1 MRRCSWASHPGGK
14 SASPVQTQ
22 MARRKFR
29 SNQRHEPSTER
40 SFQEYI
46 SSIPAP
52 QTSRTELMRMVRGG
66 EDTFL
71 ELKVKLSNTEKI
83 AQEIVALANTGGGLM
98 VFGVND
104 QMRVEGLD
112 DAEGVQ
118 EELVRICREEIQP
131 AIVPFIDRVAF
142 DSGRRIVALDVVGKT
157 RPYRTRDG
165 RFYIRIGSEKRE
177 ASREELSA
185 LIDEARPFRYENV
198 PAIGAGLADI
208 DEAHLWSFVKE
219 FEGDAFDETSVLGYP
234 TDEVLKRDLLLAVAI
249 GNETIPTV
257 AALLLFGRDE
267 RVADL
272 LPRSSI
278 TATRFAGDTTQAP
291 VIERA
296 QLTGNLHTLYESAF
310 HFINRY
316 CDLWDA
322 RPRRFPASD
331 VEDAPIAAR
340 ANYHR
345 GAISEVIANALVHR
359 DLALR
364 DFVTRLHIFDHS
376 IEIIN
381 PRRSVGFAPSAQK
394 AIRYG
399 VPQRINPQLT
409 AIFYNR
415 AYGLTLT
422 HGGLPELLHNS
433 RTFSGRRAEIFAFND
448 EFRLRFYGV

>member
-1 MRRCSWASHPGGK
+1 
-14 SASPVQTQ
+14 

-40 SFQEYI
+40 SFQEYL

-112 DAEGVQ
+112 DAESVQ
-118 EELVRICREEIQP
+118 EELVRICREDIQP
-131 AIVPFIDRVAF
+131 PIVPFIDRVAF
-142 DSGRRIVALDVVGKT
+142 DNGRRIVALDVVGKV

-185 LIDEARPFRYENV
+185 LIDEARPIRYENV
-198 PAIGAGLADI
+198 AAIGSNLADI

-219 FEGDAFDETSVLGYP
+219 FEGDAFDEASAIGYP
-234 TDEVLKRDLLLAVAI
+234 TKDVLERDLQLAT
-249 GNETIPTV
+249 GSGSETIPTV
-257 AALLLFGRDE
+257 AAVLLFGGDE
-267 RVADL
+267 RVAEL
-272 LPRSSI
+272 LPRSAI
-278 TATRFAGDTTQAP
+278 TATRFAGETTKAP
-291 VIERA
+291 VIERV
-296 QLTGNLHTLYESAF
+296 QLVGNLHTLYESALR
-310 HFINRY
+310 FISRY
-316 CDLWDA
+316 GDLWES
-322 RPRRFPASD
+322 RPRQFPAAE
-331 VEDAPIAAR
+331 VTDAPVAAR

-345 GAISEVIANALVHR
+345 GAISEGVANALVHR

-364 DFVTRLHIFDHS
+364 DFVTRIHIYDRS

-394 AIRYG
+394 AIRFG
-399 VPQRINPQLT
+399 VPQRLNPQLT
-409 AIFYNR
+409 AIFYNA
-415 AYGLTLT
+415 AYGLALT
-422 HGGLPELLHNS
+422 RGGLPELLRQS
-433 RTFSGRRAEIFAFND
+433 RLFSTRRPEIVAFND